1 VVQLARALSALLVA
15 ALIAVA
21 VYALRPNPEL
31 AAAPVEEPQPVVVA
45 APPPAPA
52 PPPEPAPA
60 QEPLPSPPPTVKVQ
74 VQSVPPGAEV
84 RIDQRAMG
92 RTPLEVELDRDTR
105 PHKLSVKR
113 PGGDTI
119 EQQLVPDHDQTV
131 TLQLARR
138 KNLRGPKH

>member
-1 VVQLARALSALLVA
+1 VVQLARALSALLIA
-15 ALIAVA
+15 ALIAVG
-21 VYALRPNPEL
+21 VFALRPNPEL
-31 AAAPVEEPQPVVVA
+31 AAAPVEEPKPVVVA
-45 APPPAPA
+45 APPAAPA
-52 PPPEPAPA
+52 PTPEPAPA
-60 QEPLPSPPPTVKVQ
+60 PEPPAPPPTVKVQ

-92 RTPLEVELDRDTR
+92 RTPLEVELDRDTN

-113 PGGDTI
+113 PGGDVI
-119 EQQLVPDHDQTV
+119 EQPLVPDHDQTV